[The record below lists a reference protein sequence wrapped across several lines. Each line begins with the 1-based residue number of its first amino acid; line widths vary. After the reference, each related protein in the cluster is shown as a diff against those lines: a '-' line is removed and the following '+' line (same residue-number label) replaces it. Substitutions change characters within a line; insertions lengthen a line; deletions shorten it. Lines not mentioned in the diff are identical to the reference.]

1 MFALS
6 GERNLLSSL
15 GSYIPPQ
22 PLVPLQV
29 WAYTT
34 TSQDSRKPRAWKHL
48 LCRKIQKQCTQQ
60 EHSGRK
66 AAPESSE
73 KTDCNLC
80 HWMQQQN
87 QIFTD
92 RRVRR
97 NHVVQLYCISRSQR
111 GFQDHSLQRTYPQDV
126 QVIVLFS
133 FVSHLSQT
141 HLKTEKKRD
150 FMEVVTTQ
158 LRWHSGDTPTA
169 LAH

>member
-80 HWMQQQN
+80 RWMQQQN

-92 RRVRR
+92 RESEETTWSNFTAFLAPNVAFKTIHYKGLILRMSKW
-97 NHVVQLYCISRSQR
+97 QC
-111 GFQDHSLQRTYPQDV
+111 SLALWVTCPRP
-126 QVIVLFS
+126 I
-133 FVSHLSQT
+133 
-141 HLKTEKKRD
+141 LKLKKKR
-150 FMEVVTTQ
+150 FHGSCHYT
-158 LRWHSGDTPTA
+158 
-169 LAH
+169 

>member
-15 GSYIPPQ
+15 VSYIPPQ

-111 GFQDHSLQRTYPQDV
+111 GFQTIHYKGLILRMSKWQCSLALWVTCPRP
-126 QVIVLFS
+126 I
-133 FVSHLSQT
+133 
-141 HLKTEKKRD
+141 LKLKKR
-150 FMEVVTTQ
+150 FHGSCHYT
-158 LRWHSGDTPTA
+158 
-169 LAH
+169 